1 MKQSGQC
8 PLSPRGLASLKSL
21 DSQDGSGLSRD
32 MGAGDEDQTV
42 FSLDVDGTRG
52 HRDTG
57 T

>member
-1 MKQSGQC
+1 MKRSGQC

-21 DSQDGSGLSRD
+21 DSQDSSGLSRD